1 MFYAFD
7 KDWKTTYKL
16 PFLNDLLEFE
26 WKEIELFTIEDV
38 KYDLYRPFKSVLR
51 DKFTFSHCLAL
62 LHFKYPIHKMMPF
75 DAIANTGNYY
85 VVLYRCSDTFQI
97 NMLEVSPFWAI
108 FIEDFINKPMTVDQF
123 YRQYKKKLRLDM
135 KLKPFHEMI
144 YPFLTFLHEKKL
156 VLRTK

>member
-1 MFYAFD
+1 
-7 KDWKTTYKL
+7 
-16 PFLNDLLEFE
+16 
-26 WKEIELFTIEDV
+26 
-38 KYDLYRPFKSVLR
+38 
-51 DKFTFSHCLAL
+51 
-62 LHFKYPIHKMMPF
+62 
-75 DAIANTGNYY
+75 
-85 VVLYRCSDTFQI
+85 
-97 NMLEVSPFWAI
+97 MLEVSPFWAI